1 MKKRDGQTQAIVQ
14 RCRNVFRRK
23 AGQMLKKSQYRM
35 VLSGQLLHHCL
46 FFYNFGEKYKGNY
59 AIVSIFLNIRLVI
72 KSMYVLWQKW

>member
-23 AGQMLKKSQYRM
+23 AGQMLKKSQNRT

-46 FFYNFGEKYKGNY
+46 KFYNFGEK
-59 AIVSIFLNIRLVI
+59 
-72 KSMYVLWQKW
+72 

>member
-14 RCRNVFRRK
+14 RYRNVFCRK
-23 AGQMLKKSQYRM
+23 AGKMLKISQNRT

-46 FFYNFGEKYKGNY
+46 KFYNFGENNKEFMPILAY
-59 AIVSIFLNIRLVI
+59 SSTLVI